1 MPEETPEEQQT
12 TKDES
17 PEQRER
23 FDQEVIRRVFE
34 FASELVQDVP
44 ELEVLTIVPAWSVPQ
59 QELVPAIYIT
69 REGVGMSPHHILLV
83 TDRMVRALEYQTSKF
98 HELLFAAGET
108 ADQQAKVINE
118 RQETIT
124 EKEKIIEELGRK
136 ITTLEELAA
145 TIPQTT
151 EEEPEA

>member
-69 REGVGMSPHHILLV
+69 REGVGMSH
-83 TDRMVRALEYQTSKF
+83 
-98 HELLFAAGET
+98 
-108 ADQQAKVINE
+108 
-118 RQETIT
+118 
-124 EKEKIIEELGRK
+124 
-136 ITTLEELAA
+136 TTYCW
-145 TIPQTT
+145 
-151 EEEPEA
+151 